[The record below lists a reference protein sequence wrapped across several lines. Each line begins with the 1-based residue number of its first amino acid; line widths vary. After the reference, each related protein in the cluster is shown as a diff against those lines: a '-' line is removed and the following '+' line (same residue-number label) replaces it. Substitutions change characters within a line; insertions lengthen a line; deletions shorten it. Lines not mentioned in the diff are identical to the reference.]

1 MSGEM
6 VMKLGCEVAVPV
18 GGGGGGGSGE
28 SKCLGYAL
36 ASDVM
41 HNPPVFYLLTT
52 IHL

>member
-18 GGGGGGGSGE
+18 VGVGG
-28 SKCLGYAL
+28 SKCLDYAL

-41 HNPPVFYLLTT
+41 RSPPVFYLLTT